1 MISNRFELIE
11 NSEKDLFRKFR
22 SNACDILEAAL
33 EAVDPEKAIY
43 NALKLEGELLRF
55 EGGSIDLS
63 TIKRIYVIGGGKAG
77 GLMGKAVERL
87 LGNRISSGVVNVLE
101 GTEKNISLKHICLN
115 SASHPVPSLNGVEGV
130 QRMLKLTRDLVETDL
145 VITLI
150 SGGGSA
156 LMPLPAEGVC
166 LKDLQHITNQ
176 LLFSGATINEL
187 NAVRKHLSAFKG
199 GQFARHCYPA
209 CIISLILSDVID
221 DPVDVIASGP
231 TAPDTSTFSDALEV
245 LKKYNLMKV
254 VPESIK
260 SRLENGAEGKISDTP
275 KKDDPIFQRVHN
287 ILIANNFMASNKAKE
302 KAEELGYTAVIFST
316 NIEGEARKV
325 GKKIATI
332 ANEIIKE
339 PSVEKPTAVI
349 FGGETTVT
357 VKGQGKG
364 GRNQEL
370 ALATS
375 MKIDGISCLVATLG
389 TDGIDGPT
397 EAAGA
402 IVDGNTY
409 RRAKKKGLEPEKYLS
424 ENDSYNFFNIL
435 GDLIITGPTGTNVND
450 LALILVS

>member
-1 MISNRFELIE
+1 
-11 NSEKDLFRKFR
+11 
-22 SNACDILEAAL
+22 
-33 EAVDPEKAIY
+33 
-43 NALKLEGELLRF
+43 
-55 EGGSIDLS
+55 
-63 TIKRIYVIGGGKAG
+63 
-77 GLMGKAVERL
+77 
-87 LGNRISSGVVNVLE
+87 
-101 GTEKNISLKHICLN
+101 
-115 SASHPVPSLNGVEGV
+115 
-130 QRMLKLTRDLVETDL
+130 
-145 VITLI
+145 
-150 SGGGSA
+150 
-156 LMPLPAEGVC
+156 
-166 LKDLQHITNQ
+166 
-176 LLFSGATINEL
+176 
-187 NAVRKHLSAFKG
+187 
-199 GQFARHCYPA
+199 
-209 CIISLILSDVID
+209 
-221 DPVDVIASGP
+221 
-231 TAPDTSTFSDALEV
+231 
-245 LKKYNLMKV
+245 MKV

-302 KAEELGYTAVIFST
+302 KAEELGYNAVIFST
-316 NIEGEARKV
+316 KIEGEARKV